1 LDRKKD
7 YNYNIDDVE
16 DFKEFEEYFG
26 FSEDKT
32 EDGEPKEL
40 DFG

>member
-1 LDRKKD
+1 MDREKD
-7 YNYNIDDVE
+7 YNYNVDDVE
-16 DFKEFEEYFG
+16 DFEEFEEYFG
-26 FSEDKT
+26 FSEDET

>member
-1 LDRKKD
+1 LNKD
-7 YNYNIDDVE
+7 DYKYNVDDVE
-16 DFKEFEEYFG
+16 DFDEFEEFYG
-26 FSEDKT
+26 FDNEID